1 MILGAT
7 GLIAGAPE
15 PFPSYLKDRF
25 MKKFLFAALP
35 LLLLAAPAGAHHS
48 FAAEFDGAK
57 PIRLVGKITKLEW
70 TNPHSY
76 FYLDVA
82 DKSGKVASWACE
94 GGGPG
99 ALSRRGW
106 KKGDV
111 KIGDTLVVDGYLSK
125 DGTRLIDARRIKL
138 PDGRFIYGGTPGD
151 GGPGDG
157 QAQNG

>member
-1 MILGAT
+1 MKLAPYA
-7 GLIAGAPE
+7 LAG
-15 PFPSYLKDRF
+15 
-25 MKKFLFAALP
+25 
-35 LLLLAAPAGAHHS
+35 LLAATTASPALAHHS

-57 PIRLVGKITKLEW
+57 PVRLVGKITRIEW

-76 FYLDVA
+76 FYLDVT
-82 DKSGKVASWACE
+82 DPKGQVTNWACE

-111 KIGDTLVVDGYLSK
+111 KIGDTLVVDGYLAK
-125 DGTRLIDARRIKL
+125 DGSHTIDARRVKL
-138 PDGRFIYGGTPGD
+138 PDGRSIYGGTPGD

-157 QAQNG
+157 APANR